1 MRQNS
6 LSVFSALLWTAA
18 YVGVMAVYTGL
29 DVAVWRKRFPGRSEW
44 ISLAAA
50 ALLSACFL
58 WMLQRRR
65 PVGLRSNITLTG
77 ICLAAACSVL
87 FFLLLDCC
95 LDPLLERAFPQSEA
109 AYREALERL
118 AGAPAA
124 SLLRVCLLAPVVE
137 EILMRGLVL
146 DGLRDACGALG
157 ALAISSLLFALLH
170 FNMVQTLSALVCGLV
185 LGMLYL
191 KTGSVFCC
199 ILAHCGY
206 NLLSYLAEILPRR
219 NL

>member
-44 ISLAAA
+44 INLAAA
-50 ALLSACFL
+50 AALSACFL

-65 PVGLRSNITLTG
+65 PVGLWSNITLTG
-77 ICLAAACSVL
+77 ICLAAACSLL

-137 EILMRGLVL
+137 EVLMRGLVL
-146 DGLRDACGALG
+146 DGLRDACGPLG
-157 ALAISSLLFALLH
+157 ALAVSSLLFALLH

-185 LGMLYL
+185 LGTLYL

>member
-6 LSVFSALLWTAA
+6 LSAFSAVLWTAA
-18 YVGVMAVYTGL
+18 YVGVMAVCTGL

-50 ALLSACFL
+50 AVLSACFL

-65 PVGLRSNITLTG
+65 PAGLWSNISLTG

-87 FFLLLDCC
+87 FFLLMDCC

-118 AGAPAA
+118 AEAPAA

-146 DGLRDACGALG
+146 DGLRDTCGVLG
-157 ALAISSLLFALLH
+157 ALVISSLLFAVLH
-170 FNMVQTLSALVCGLV
+170 FNMVQTLSALVCGLA